1 MTVERLEREMSSAE
15 FDEWVEFYKLE
26 PFGNEE
32 KMHDYRHASLMS
44 CIQNMTGAKTKPK
57 DFLMY
62 GQKEEQLD
70 VEDMTEEQIKEAQK
84 TIFQIFTM
92 G

>member
-1 MTVERLEREMSSAE
+1 MTGAE
-15 FDEWVEFYKLE
+15 LDEWVEFYKQE

-32 KMHDYRHASLMS
+32 KMHDFRYASLCSLIVNTMDS
-44 CIQNMTGAKTKPK
+44 KTKPE

-62 GQKEEQLD
+62 GGEKEKLN
-70 VEDMTEEQIKEAQK
+70 VEDMSDEQIKKAQR

-92 G
+92 R

>member
-1 MTVERLEREMSSAE
+1 MTVDRLEREMSSAE
-15 FDEWVEFYKLE
+15 LDEWVEFYKLE

-32 KMHDYRHASLMS
+32 KMNDFRHASLCS
-44 CIQNMTGAKTKPK
+44 IINNMIGAQTKPE
-57 DFLMY
+57 DFIMY
-62 GQKEEQLD
+62 RSKEEKLD

-84 TIFQIFTM
+84 AIFQIFTM